1 MLRTLPQTR
10 DTTQVQRL
18 AAIALFTLLTA
29 VSARATIEIGPVP
42 ITLQVLTVLLAG
54 LVLGARDGALSQ
66 LAYVAMVAINLP
78 VDARMVGAAALFS
91 PTAGYLL
98 GFIPAAWVA
107 GLLAERGASTLW
119 VRWLAGIAGIAVIYT
134 LGFVMLKLN
143 TGMAWDAAWTAGVA
157 PFILLDLGKAIAAAA
172 LAEGG
177 RRLINR

>member
-54 LVLGARDGALSQ
+54 LVLGARDGA

-143 TGMAWDAAWTAGVA
+143 TGMAWDAAWAAGVA